1 MPTPISRDSL
11 NIDLVSRY
19 GKQRAGGSF
28 DAKNIVTSNDSVAP
42 SALPSHQGKVFTRD
56 NGGFRVKMPVGLSS
70 FADVP
75 DRKNSI
81 SKELS
86 TYAKGLSNK
95 KYKP

>member
-1 MPTPISRDSL
+1 MPTPISRESL

-19 GKQRAGGSF
+19 DKQKAGGSF
-28 DAKNIVTSNDSVAP
+28 NAKSIVTTNDSIAP
-42 SALPSHQGKVFTRD
+42 SALPSHQGKIFTRD
-56 NGGFRVKMPVGLSS
+56 SGGFRVKMPVGLSS
-70 FADVP
+70 FSDVP

-86 TYAKGLSNK
+86 TFVKGISNK